1 MLKIPHGVF
10 MVTNVDDYGRAFL
23 IAWAKSISGDLEA
36 NDFEKSV
43 DTMDQIADLCIAE
56 HLPRMPS

>member
-10 MVTNVDDYGRAFL
+10 MVTDADDYGREFL
-23 IAWAKSISGDLEA
+23 IAWAKTISGDLA
-36 NDFEKSV
+36 ADGFEKSL
-43 DTMDQIADLCIAE
+43 DTMEQIADLCVAE